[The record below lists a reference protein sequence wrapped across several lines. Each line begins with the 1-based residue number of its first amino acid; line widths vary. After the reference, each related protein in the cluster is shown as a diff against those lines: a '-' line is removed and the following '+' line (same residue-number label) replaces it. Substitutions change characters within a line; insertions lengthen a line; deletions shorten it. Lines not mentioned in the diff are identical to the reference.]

1 MKNKKILAV
10 MIIAAMLSGCSK
22 ADTDNET
29 AVINETTLA
38 AETTETPVNTDAP
51 ADTTAEIST
60 APPVSEN
67 DSFTVSFTPSKKYD
81 TYSCDSGNYFYTF
94 DSECPQIQ
102 YSNPNYAEQQTK
114 INNYFIDI
122 QNSNDGSKN
131 ASNYQLIDRSTVEN
145 ILNSDSMKNTFT
157 TQTYEVVK
165 TTDKYCSIT
174 ISNYNYGGGAHGFG
188 WTSGYVIDLRSGNVL
203 SMSDLFTPVSDFRSY
218 AGNYIYNEYYS
229 QYSQL
234 LNWNTND
241 LTEAIVPDS
250 GANWYIKDNAL
261 FIEYSAYTLDCY
273 AAGSQLVSIPLDVCS
288 FYWSDLAKDLF
299 SDITPKGKLEF
310 NSPPADN
317 SSVAVT
323 ENNVNNTDNNNSYEE
338 SYDNEEYP
346 MFIGI
351 VNTENDPLNVRSA
364 PSTSSSIIGKIDKG
378 SSVEIYSEADG
389 WCEIRYN
396 GQVGYVSKEYIRCET
411 GGYAKPVI
419 YLYPEKRTDVSVK
432 VNFRNGGFTCTY
444 PEYRSGWN
452 VTAYPDGKIINKA
465 DNDEYSYLY
474 WEGEGSMD
482 YDFSSGFVVKR
493 EDTAEFLKE
502 KLSYMGLTPKEYNE
516 FIVYWLPIMQKNE
529 YNLISFQTDN
539 YDESAKLEIS
549 PEPDSVLRVF
559 MAFRKADCNSSV
571 PQQKLNKFERKGFSV
586 IEWGGT
592 EVK

>member
-1 MKNKKILAV
+1 M
-10 MIIAAMLSGCSK
+10 
-22 ADTDNET
+22 
-29 AVINETTLA
+29 
-38 AETTETPVNTDAP
+38 
-51 ADTTAEIST
+51 
-60 APPVSEN
+60 
-67 DSFTVSFTPSKKYD
+67 
-81 TYSCDSGNYFYTF
+81 
-94 DSECPQIQ
+94 
-102 YSNPNYAEQQTK
+102 
-114 INNYFIDI
+114 
-122 QNSNDGSKN
+122 
-131 ASNYQLIDRSTVEN
+131 
-145 ILNSDSMKNTFT
+145 
-157 TQTYEVVK
+157 
-165 TTDKYCSIT
+165 
-174 ISNYNYGGGAHGFG
+174 
-188 WTSGYVIDLRSGNVL
+188 
-203 SMSDLFTPVSDFRSY
+203 
-218 AGNYIYNEYYS
+218 
-229 QYSQL
+229 
-234 LNWNTND
+234 
-241 LTEAIVPDS
+241 
-250 GANWYIKDNAL
+250 
-261 FIEYSAYTLDCY
+261 
-273 AAGSQLVSIPLDVCS
+273 
-288 FYWSDLAKDLF
+288 
-299 SDITPKGKLEF
+299 EF

-317 SSVAVT
+317 SSVTVT

-482 YDFSSGFVVKR
+482 YDFSSCFVVKR